1 MENETDVIYIHPQKR
16 IVSQKR
22 KYFYLS
28 FTDVFF
34 FLLACFLILLLII
47 GVDC

>member
-22 KYFYLS
+22 KYFYLG
-28 FTDVFF
+28 FTGVFF
-34 FLLACFLILLLII
+34 LFIGLLLILLLII

>member
-22 KYFYLS
+22 KYFYL
-28 FTDVFF
+28 
-34 FLLACFLILLLII
+34 LIVKLS
-47 GVDC
+47 

>member
-1 MENETDVIYIHPQKR
+1 MENETDVIYIHPQNE
-16 IVSQKR
+16 SFHR
-22 KYFYLS
+22 KKVFYLG
-28 FTDVFF
+28 FTGVF

>member
-1 MENETDVIYIHPQKR
+1 MENETDVIYIHPQNE
-16 IVSQKR
+16 SFHR
-22 KYFYLS
+22 KESIFILVLQ
-28 FTDVFF
+28 VFF

>member
-22 KYFYLS
+22 SIFILVLQV
-28 FTDVFF
+28 FFF

>member
-22 KYFYLS
+22 KYFYLGFTGIFS
-28 FTDVFF
+28 FYW
-34 FLLACFLILLLII
+34 LAF
-47 GVDC
+47 